1 MCVLCIGVHRVPRLL
16 DCPGQSEFKG
26 PSRVVDTIATI
37 FGDYARTS
45 ELSHR
50 DDDGFKAS
58 SQARGATGVR
68 EGGASS
74 GRRNDGAHYSSL
86 VADPDSFDFRSSPE
100 RGSRSQRVTSTT
112 SVSHDMSFSR
122 RSDHRDVDSQ
132 RVTGQSYR
140 EVSGGGSTS
149 QLSALRQSMAKVS
162 SKAQASGRESTTAT
176 AEELHDRL
184 RFTELQ
190 LRTAREDSAT
200 LTQQYKE
207 ALTKLAE
214 ALKVRPHTA
223 A

>member
-1 MCVLCIGVHRVPRLL
+1 MGVLCIGVHRVPRLL

-100 RGSRSQRVTSTT
+100 RGSRSQR
-112 SVSHDMSFSR
+112 R
-122 RSDHRDVDSQ
+122 
-132 RVTGQSYR
+132 TGQHS
-140 EVSGGGSTS
+140 SIWASQAAGG
-149 QLSALRQSMAKVS
+149 RRPP
-162 SKAQASGRESTTAT
+162 GRGGVERSVVG
-176 AEELHDRL
+176 DGWVCVL
-184 RFTELQ
+184 RFS
-190 LRTAREDSAT
+190 ARGAGC
-200 LTQQYKE
+200 
-207 ALTKLAE
+207 
-214 ALKVRPHTA
+214 RR
-223 A
+223 